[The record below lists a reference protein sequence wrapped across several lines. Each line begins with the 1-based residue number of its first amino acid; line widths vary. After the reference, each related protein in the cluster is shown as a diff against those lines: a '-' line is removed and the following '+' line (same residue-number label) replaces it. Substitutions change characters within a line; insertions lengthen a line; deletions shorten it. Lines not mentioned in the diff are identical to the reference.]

1 MYTRYVLKIINS
13 SFKRIIFSSVMILV
27 PETKFFMEASIL
39 NHKMMQEE
47 QHLCRP
53 DEDQADDERVPSCR
67 TP

>member
-1 MYTRYVLKIINS
+1 
-13 SFKRIIFSSVMILV
+13 MILV

-47 QHLCRP
+47 QHLCRHGV
-53 DEDQADDERVPSCR
+53 DQADDERDVPSCSR